1 MPNQTTINAIGAVG
15 GVVLSACLL
24 PQLYRLYRTRSARDL
39 AYLYL
44 FAYCIGLFLTFLYL
58 YWEGAM
64 VAWICELVELGG
76 ALLVLSA
83 KYYLDY
89 HGPYSKRAKER
100 AEDRAA
106 EEATDASNPR
116 SLPGP
121 ARLSLTSCNGDLE
134 RGASPRASTDPDG
147 VGLGS
152 ATHKRDISLAR
163 HGS

>member
-1 MPNQTTINAIGAVG
+1 MPDQTTINVIGAVG

-39 AYLYL
+39 AYPYL

-58 YWEGAM
+58 FWEGAI

-83 KYYLDY
+83 KYYLDFY
-89 HGPYSKRAKER
+89 GPYSKRAKER
-100 AEDRAA
+100 
-106 EEATDASNPR
+106 EEGEAGDATSDGSNPR

-134 RGASPRASTDPDG
+134 RGASPRAPTDVD
-147 VGLGS
+147 GLGLGGV
-152 ATHKRDISLAR
+152 THKRDIGLTK
-163 HGS
+163 HET